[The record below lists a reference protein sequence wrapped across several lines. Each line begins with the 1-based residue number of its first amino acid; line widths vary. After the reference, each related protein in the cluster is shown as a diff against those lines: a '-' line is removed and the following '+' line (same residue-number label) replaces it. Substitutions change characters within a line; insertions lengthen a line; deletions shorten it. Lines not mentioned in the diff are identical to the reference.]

1 MKLRGTRAGLLIG
14 LALVAL
20 VSQFFRS
27 SISVIAP
34 DLIRDLALTPQAL
47 GMAGGIF
54 FLALGIAQIPVG
66 MSFDRI
72 GPRTTVAWVSVFAFI
87 GTIWVAF
94 APTGSQLIT
103 GRFLVGFGC
112 GASFMS
118 SVVLLLRWYP
128 PDRVATMYGRIFA
141 VSQLGNVIAS
151 TPLAWMND
159 TIGWRAVFA
168 ACAAVVV
175 AVVGYF
181 WWAARDWPP
190 GARQS
195 SARGESLSRTLL
207 GFVEVLRIPVY
218 KKVVAV
224 HMVAYA
230 AMATVLGLWAG
241 PYLHD
246 VHGLDGVARGNVL
259 LAMGLAQTTGLLVL
273 VPLERR
279 LNARKPI
286 IIVCASSVILI
297 LASLAAFPH
306 PPLPVAVS
314 LLVALCLVSTY
325 SPLII
330 AHAAHLVP
338 PHLQGRGSAMA
349 NMFQVGGSFLLPVI
363 TGEIAGA
370 FEQTAAGYPAQAYRW
385 IFVTIALALA
395 AGVAVYSRAP
405 DLRPGRAT
413 SH

>member
-1 MKLRGTRAGLLIG
+1 MKLRGTHAGLLIG
-14 LALVAL
+14 LSLIAL

-47 GMAGGIF
+47 GMAGGVF
-54 FLALGIAQIPVG
+54 FLALGVAQVPVG

-72 GPRTTVAWVSVFAFI
+72 GPRLTVAWVSVFAFA
-87 GTIWVAF
+87 GTIWAAL
-94 APTGSQLIT
+94 APSGPQLIAA
-103 GRFLVGFGC
+103 RFLVGFGC

-141 VSQLGNVIAS
+141 VSQLGNLLAA

-159 TIGWRAVFA
+159 AVGWRAVFG
-168 ACAAVVV
+168 ACAVVVV
-175 AVVGYF
+175 AVVGFF

-190 GARQS
+190 GAAEAPPRS
-195 SARGESLSRTLL
+195 ERLSRTLL

-259 LAMGLAQTTGLLVL
+259 LAMGVAQTTGLLVL

-279 LNARKPI
+279 LNTRKR
-286 IIVCASSVILI
+286 IIVCSALGVIAILSV
-297 LASLAAFPH
+297 LAALPH
-306 PPLPVAVS
+306 PPLWLAVT

-330 AHAAHLVP
+330 AHAANLVP

-349 NMFQVGGSFLLPVI
+349 NIFQVSGSFLLPVV

-370 FEQTAAGYPAQAYRW
+370 FERTAAGYPQDAYRW
-385 IFVTIALALA
+385 IFAAIALALA
-395 AGVAVYSRAP
+395 TGLSIYSRAP
-405 DLRPGRAT
+405 DLRPVRAR
-413 SH
+413 S